1 MADKNKPAEEPKD
14 PNQEFCDKAVRAL
27 KGLCEKARAAQE
39 LHFAMALMPE
49 LRGAQDAGWN
59 TAEEAVRAYDQY
71 FELVRLLD
79 KDQIV
84 RARLILAFY
93 LHVADGAGFYEM
105 PKKMMLTIE
114 GEGNNIYPFQNLVKK
129 HQETGATIAPNANQI
144 MKNLTGHAA
153 ELGLNELS
161 DVFRDAF
168 DADVRNAIAHSDY
181 ILAFDGMRLR
191 KRNGGQPYI
200 ISWDDFDAIMSRGIN
215 LFSLIRRVVDEY
227 VCSYSP
233 PETIKSRLTTREPV
247 IDYTIYYDR
256 ETGAFGWITGTSLP
270 KGYGK
275 GTGGPAKT
283 QPYYHH
289 YKA

>member
-1 MADKNKPAEEPKD
+1 MAEVSKSVEDPKD
-14 PNQEFCDKAVRAL
+14 PNQEFYDKAIRAL
-27 KGLCEKARAAQE
+27 KELCEKAKAAQE

-49 LRGAQDAGWN
+49 LRGAQDPGWN

-71 FELVRLLD
+71 FELVRSLD

-93 LHVADGAGFYEM
+93 LHVAEGAGFYEM
-105 PKKMMLTIE
+105 PKKMMLTID

-129 HQETGATIAPNANQI
+129 HQETGAMIAPNANQI
-144 MKNLTGHAA
+144 MKNLMGHAS

-200 ISWDDFDAIMSRGIN
+200 IPWDDFDAIMSRGII
-215 LFSLIRRVVDEY
+215 LFSLIRQVVDEY
-227 VCSYSP
+227 VSSYGP
-233 PETIKSRLTTREPV
+233 PKTIKSRLTTHEPI
-247 IDYTIYYDR
+247 IDYTIYYDHK
-256 ETGAFGWITGTSLP
+256 TGAFGWITGTSLP
-270 KGYGK
+270 KGYGE
-275 GTGGPAKT
+275 GTAGSAKT